1 MKNKIFHFQ
10 NTYVTLP
17 SEFHS
22 YVLPKKVVSPKL
34 AIFNHDLSTEL
45 GINFSSLQPEEISN
59 LLSGN
64 IIPDGSSLIAQSYAG
79 HQFGHFTILGD
90 GRAILLGEHILGDE
104 RFDIQFKGSGPTPYS
119 RSGDGL
125 AAIGPMLR
133 EYLISEAMH
142 HLNIPTCRSL
152 AVVETGEDVIREQ
165 KYPGAILTRISRS
178 HIRIGTFQFAVI
190 QEDKSLVKKLFNYT
204 IERHFPNLIESKNKA
219 LDFLYLIIDQQAELI
234 TNWMRVGFIH
244 GVMNTDNVALS
255 GETIDYGPCAFM
267 DHYDPLT
274 VFSSIDHQGRY
285 SFANQPIIAQW
296 NLARLAETIL
306 PLISDNNEKALKLAE
321 EAINA
326 FADLYQSKWLDMM
339 RRKIGLITKK
349 NEDKDLISEL
359 LDTMQKHKAD
369 FTNTFRFLS
378 EDILSGDDIF
388 KTEEF
393 LTWYKKW
400 KLRLKKE
407 SNTFENIKKIMDT
420 NNPRIIPRNHLVEKA
435 LKSAEEGD
443 LETFVDFSKII
454 KNPYSSSIDVPKK
467 YLNPPNDNEKVLQ
480 TFCGT

>member
-1 MKNKIFHFQ
+1 M
-10 NTYVTLP
+10 TLP

-321 EAINA
+321 EAINT

-378 EDILSGDDIF
+378 EDVLSGDDIF

-420 NNPRIIPRNHLVEKA
+420 NNPRVIPRNHLVEKA

-443 LETFVDFSKII
+443 LETIVDFSKII

>member
-45 GINFSSLQPEEISN
+45 GIDLSSLQPEEISN

-190 QEDKSLVKKLFNYT
+190 QEDKSLVKKLLNYT

-393 LTWYKKW
+393 LIWHKKW

-467 YLNPPNDNEKVLQ
+467 YLNPPNDSEKVLQ

>member
-1 MKNKIFHFQ
+1 
-10 NTYVTLP
+10 VTLP

-22 YVLPKKVVSPKL
+22 HVLPKKVASPKL

-378 EDILSGDDIF
+378 EDVLSGDDIF

>member
-45 GINFSSLQPEEISN
+45 GIDLSSLQPEEISN

-393 LTWYKKW
+393 LIWYKKW

-467 YLNPPNDNEKVLQ
+467 YLNPPNDSEKVLQ

>member
-1 MKNKIFHFQ
+1 M
-10 NTYVTLP
+10 TLP

-45 GINFSSLQPEEISN
+45 GIDFSSLQPEEISN

-133 EYLISEAMH
+133 EYLISEAMY

-326 FADLYQSKWLDMM
+326 FADLYQIKWLDMM

-378 EDILSGDDIF
+378 EDVLSGDDIF

-420 NNPRIIPRNHLVEKA
+420 NNPRVIPRNHLVEKA

-443 LETFVDFSKII
+443 LETIVDFSKII

>member
-1 MKNKIFHFQ
+1 M
-10 NTYVTLP
+10 TLP

-22 YVLPKKVVSPKL
+22 HVLPKKVASPKL

-133 EYLISEAMH
+133 EYLISEAMY

-359 LDTMQKHKAD
+359 LDAMQKHKAD

-378 EDILSGDDIF
+378 EDVLSGDDIF

-420 NNPRIIPRNHLVEKA
+420 NNPRVIPRNHLVEKA

-443 LETFVDFSKII
+443 LETIVDFSKII

>member
-22 YVLPKKVVSPKL
+22 HVLPKKVVSPKL

-378 EDILSGDDIF
+378 EDVLSGDDIF

-420 NNPRIIPRNHLVEKA
+420 NNPRVIPRNHLVEKA

-467 YLNPPNDNEKVLQ
+467 YLNPPNDSEKVLQ

>member
-1 MKNKIFHFQ
+1 M
-10 NTYVTLP
+10 TLP

-45 GINFSSLQPEEISN
+45 GIDLSSLQPEEISN

-378 EDILSGDDIF
+378 QDILSGDDIF

-393 LTWYKKW
+393 LIWHKKW

-443 LETFVDFSKII
+443 LETIVDFSKII

>member
-1 MKNKIFHFQ
+1 M
-10 NTYVTLP
+10 TLP

-22 YVLPKKVVSPKL
+22 HVLPKKVASPKL

-378 EDILSGDDIF
+378 EDVLSGDDIF

-443 LETFVDFSKII
+443 LETIVDFSKII

>member
-1 MKNKIFHFQ
+1 M
-10 NTYVTLP
+10 TLP

-22 YVLPKKVVSPKL
+22 HVLPKKVVSPKL

-388 KTEEF
+388 KTEDF
-393 LTWYKKW
+393 LIWYKKW

-467 YLNPPNDNEKVLQ
+467 YLNPPNDSEKVLQ

>member
-1 MKNKIFHFQ
+1 M
-10 NTYVTLP
+10 TLP

-22 YVLPKKVVSPKL
+22 HVLPKKVVSPKL

-393 LTWYKKW
+393 LIWYKKW

-467 YLNPPNDNEKVLQ
+467 YLNPPNDSEKVLQ

>member
-45 GINFSSLQPEEISN
+45 GIDLSSLQPEEISN

-393 LTWYKKW
+393 LIWHKKW

-467 YLNPPNDNEKVLQ
+467 YLNPPNDSEKVLQ

>member
-1 MKNKIFHFQ
+1 M
-10 NTYVTLP
+10 TLP

-22 YVLPKKVVSPKL
+22 HVLPKKVASPKL

-326 FADLYQSKWLDMM
+326 FADLYQIKWLDMM

-359 LDTMQKHKAD
+359 LDAMQKHKAD

-378 EDILSGDDIF
+378 EDVLSGDDIF

-420 NNPRIIPRNHLVEKA
+420 NNPRVIPRNHLVEKA

-443 LETFVDFSKII
+443 LETIVDFSKII

>member
-1 MKNKIFHFQ
+1 M
-10 NTYVTLP
+10 TLP

-45 GINFSSLQPEEISN
+45 GIDLSSLQPEEISN

-190 QEDKSLVKKLFNYT
+190 QEDKSLVKKLLNYT
-204 IERHFPNLIESKNKA
+204 IERHFPNLIKSKNKA

-321 EAINA
+321 EAINT

-378 EDILSGDDIF
+378 QDILSGDDIF

-393 LTWYKKW
+393 LIWHKKW

-443 LETFVDFSKII
+443 LETIVDFSKII
-454 KNPYSSSIDVPKK
+454 KNPYSSSIDIPKK

>member
-22 YVLPKKVVSPKL
+22 HVLPKKVASPKL

-378 EDILSGDDIF
+378 EDVLSGDDIF

-467 YLNPPNDNEKVLQ
+467 YLNPPNDSEKVLQ

>member
-22 YVLPKKVVSPKL
+22 HVLPKKVVSPKL

-45 GINFSSLQPEEISN
+45 GIDLSSLQPEEISN

-393 LTWYKKW
+393 LIWYKKW

-443 LETFVDFSKII
+443 LETIVDFSKII
-454 KNPYSSSIDVPKK
+454 KNPYSSSIDIPKK

>member
-1 MKNKIFHFQ
+1 M
-10 NTYVTLP
+10 TLP

-45 GINFSSLQPEEISN
+45 GIDLSSLQPEEISN

-378 EDILSGDDIF
+378 KDTLSGDDIF

-393 LTWYKKW
+393 LIWYKKW

-467 YLNPPNDNEKVLQ
+467 YLNPPNDSEKVLQ

>member
-1 MKNKIFHFQ
+1 M
-10 NTYVTLP
+10 TLP

-22 YVLPKKVVSPKL
+22 HVLPKKVVSPKL

-443 LETFVDFSKII
+443 LETIVDFSKII

>member
-1 MKNKIFHFQ
+1 
-10 NTYVTLP
+10 
-17 SEFHS
+17 
-22 YVLPKKVVSPKL
+22 VLPKKVVSPKL

-45 GINFSSLQPEEISN
+45 GIDLSSLQPEEISN

-204 IERHFPNLIESKNKA
+204 IERHFPKLIESKNKA

-359 LDTMQKHKAD
+359 LDAMQKHKAD

-378 EDILSGDDIF
+378 EDVLSGDDIF

-420 NNPRIIPRNHLVEKA
+420 NNPRVIPRNHLVEKA

-443 LETFVDFSKII
+443 LEKIVDFSKII

>member
-1 MKNKIFHFQ
+1 M
-10 NTYVTLP
+10 TLP

-22 YVLPKKVVSPKL
+22 HVLPKKVASPKL

-378 EDILSGDDIF
+378 EDVLSGDDIF

-420 NNPRIIPRNHLVEKA
+420 NNPRVIPRNHLVEKA

-467 YLNPPNDNEKVLQ
+467 YLNPPNDSEKVLQ

>member
-1 MKNKIFHFQ
+1 M
-10 NTYVTLP
+10 TLP

-45 GINFSSLQPEEISN
+45 GIDLSSLQPEEISN

-393 LTWYKKW
+393 LIWYKKW

-467 YLNPPNDNEKVLQ
+467 YLNPPNDSEKVLQ

>member
-1 MKNKIFHFQ
+1 M
-10 NTYVTLP
+10 TLP

-22 YVLPKKVVSPKL
+22 HVLPKKVASPKL

-133 EYLISEAMH
+133 EYLISEAMY

-326 FADLYQSKWLDMM
+326 FADLYQIKWLDMM

-359 LDTMQKHKAD
+359 LDAMQKHKAD

-378 EDILSGDDIF
+378 EDVLSGDDIF

-443 LETFVDFSKII
+443 LEKIVDFSKII

>member
-1 MKNKIFHFQ
+1 M
-10 NTYVTLP
+10 TLP

-22 YVLPKKVVSPKL
+22 HVLPKKVASPKL

-133 EYLISEAMH
+133 EYLISEAMY

-359 LDTMQKHKAD
+359 LDAMQKHKAD

-378 EDILSGDDIF
+378 EDVLSGDDIF

-420 NNPRIIPRNHLVEKA
+420 NNPRVIPRNHLVEKA

-443 LETFVDFSKII
+443 LEKIVDFSKII

>member
-1 MKNKIFHFQ
+1 M
-10 NTYVTLP
+10 TLP

-22 YVLPKKVVSPKL
+22 HVLPKKVASPKL

-104 RFDIQFKGSGPTPYS
+104 RFDIQLKGSGPTPYS

-378 EDILSGDDIF
+378 EDVLSGDDIF

-407 SNTFENIKKIMDT
+407 SNTFEDIKKIMDT
-420 NNPRIIPRNHLVEKA
+420 NNPRVIPRNHLVEKA

>member
-1 MKNKIFHFQ
+1 M
-10 NTYVTLP
+10 TLP

-22 YVLPKKVVSPKL
+22 HVLPKKVVSPKL

-190 QEDKSLVKKLFNYT
+190 QEDKSLVKKLLNYT

-393 LTWYKKW
+393 LIWHKKW

-443 LETFVDFSKII
+443 LETIVDFSKII
-454 KNPYSSSIDVPKK
+454 KNPYSSSIDIPKK

>member
-1 MKNKIFHFQ
+1 M
-10 NTYVTLP
+10 TLP

-22 YVLPKKVVSPKL
+22 HVLPKKVASPKL

-133 EYLISEAMH
+133 EYLISEAMY

-326 FADLYQSKWLDMM
+326 FADLYQIKWLDMM

-359 LDTMQKHKAD
+359 LDAMQKHKAD

-378 EDILSGDDIF
+378 EDVLSGDDIF

-420 NNPRIIPRNHLVEKA
+420 NNPRVIPRNHLVEKA

-443 LETFVDFSKII
+443 LETIVDFSKII